1 MIRHSK
7 PYFDEKEFGF
17 VDKIL
22 KSANLSINIYV
33 QKFEEEFSKF
43 IDKRYSVSTNSGT
56 NALFLSLYSIKE
68 IKKISGYVLIPSF
81 NCTAILNA
89 VLMAGYK
96 PIMCDVN
103 KIDFSY
109 DIDKAK
115 KLIDKNKIK
124 IVILPYLFGY
134 PSYSVFEFKKM
145 GLYVIEDITQALGS
159 SINGVMTGKMGDIV
173 VSSFYATKMITTLGE
188 GGIISTD
195 DKEIYEFVKDVID
208 YDKKDD
214 FRLRFSFKMNEAGGY
229 FGISQ
234 LKRINFIIR
243 KRKKIAKLY
252 SDIFSKKKGVKIF
265 YNNIPDAKVVFY
277 RYIVELINYKRDEII
292 DMFKKYGVEVS
303 KLYLPLDVYY
313 QKKSSSPVSTYIY
326 NNFISIPIYP
336 ALRDDEIKKVIDSI
350 EKIFL

>member
-7 PYFDEKEFGF
+7 PYFDEREFGF
-17 VDKIL
+17 VDRLL
-22 KSANLSINIYV
+22 KTADLSKNIYV
-33 QKFEEEFSKF
+33 KEFEKSFSDF
-43 IDKRYSVSTNSGT
+43 IGKRYSVSINSGT
-56 NALFLSLYSIKE
+56 NALFLALYSVKE
-68 IKKISGYVLIPSF
+68 LKKMSGYVLIPSF
-81 NCTAILNA
+81 NCSAVLNA

-96 PIMCDVN
+96 PVMCDVN

-109 DIDKAK
+109 DIEMAR
-115 KLIDKNKIK
+115 KLISKYKIK

-134 PSYSVFEFKKM
+134 PSISVVEFRRM
-145 GLYVIEDITQALGS
+145 GLYVIEDVTQVLGAR
-159 SINGVMTGKMGDIV
+159 INGIKTGELGDIV
-173 VSSFYATKMITTLGE
+173 VSSFYSTKMITTLGE

-195 DKEIYEFVKDVID
+195 DREIYKFVKDVID

-214 FRLRFSFKMNEAGGY
+214 FRLRFSFKMNEAEGY

-243 KRKKIAKLY
+243 KRRKIAKLY
-252 SDIFSKKKGVKIF
+252 SDILSKRKGVKIF
-265 YNNIPDAKVVFY
+265 YNNIPDAEVVFY
-277 RYIVELINYKRDEII
+277 RYIVELIDYKRDEII
-292 DMFKKYGVEVS
+292 DRFKKCGVEVS
-303 KLYLPLDVYY
+303 KLYPPLDVYY

-336 ALRDDEIKKVIDSI
+336 ALRDDEIKKIVDSI